1 MLREGCGVSSPV
13 ELRSYAV
20 DCARLARSAS
30 EPHDK
35 ARLLNMARAW
45 TELADRVEKIGL
57 AGTTVMVTDSGP
69 QPDVPLPSPPPERPD
84 AASGEA
90 TPVP

>member
-1 MLREGCGVSSPV
+1 VSSPV

-20 DCARLARSAS
+20 DCARLARSATD
-30 EPHDK
+30 PHDT

-57 AGTTVMVTDSGP
+57 AGTNVAGSAP
-69 QPDVPLPSPPPERPD
+69 QGDVPLPAAPAPELPD

-90 TPVP
+90 PVP